1 MMLIRGTCLT
11 GFRGLVREL
20 GADPDRLL
28 AGAGIA
34 REAIGDYDEFV
45 PYLPLLE
52 LLETTAEET
61 GTLDF
66 GRRLAAAQGIDV
78 LGPVGAAA
86 RSAPTVAAA
95 LATVERYLRA
105 YTPALRTRI
114 APDVDPALA
123 RFEFERTSAELG
135 APYPQG
141 IELSL
146 GVSRQ
151 VFRLLIDRDWA
162 PSQVHVPHGPLT
174 DHASYEDYFGGP
186 VEFGSRWIGLTVR
199 SDDLDRPLSTEA
211 ATPDPAYAHLRAVTP
226 FRPPGV
232 VPAVTELVRRL
243 LPGGSVE
250 LAAVADQLGLHP
262 RTLQRRL
269 AEEGATFGGLVDSV
283 RRRTAEG
290 YLRDSD
296 LSLRHLAS
304 ELGFLEQSALTRAS
318 HRWFGTSPAA
328 YRRMLRDTD

>member
-28 AGAGIA
+28 ADAGVP
-34 REAIGDYDEFV
+34 REAVGDFGEFV

-52 LLETTAEET
+52 LLETAAKET
-61 GTLDF
+61 GAPDF
-66 GRRLAAAQGIDV
+66 GRQLAARQSIEV
-78 LGPVGAAA
+78 LGSVGAAA

-105 YTPALRTRI
+105 YTPALATRI
-114 APDVDPALA
+114 APDLDPALA

-151 VFRLLIDRDWA
+151 VFRLLIGRGWV
-162 PSQVHVPHGPLT
+162 PSQVHVPHAPLT
-174 DHASYEDYFGGP
+174 DPSSYQDYFGGP
-186 VEFGSRWIGLTVR
+186 VEFGSRWIGFTVR
-199 SDDLDRPLSTEA
+199 SDDLGRPLSSDA
-211 ATPDPAYAHLRAVTP
+211 ATHDALVTYLRAVPP

-232 VPAVTELVRRL
+232 VPMVNDLVRRL
-243 LPGGSVE
+243 LPSGSVE
-250 LAAVADQLGLHP
+250 LTAVADQLGMHP

-269 AEEGATFGGLVDSV
+269 EDEGVTFGELVQSV

-290 YLRDSD
+290 YLRDTD
-296 LSLRHLAS
+296 MPLRHLAS
-304 ELGFLEQSALTRAS
+304 ELGYLEQSALTRAS
-318 HRWFGTSPAA
+318 HRWFGMAPMA
-328 YRRMLRDTD
+328 YRRTLRTAD